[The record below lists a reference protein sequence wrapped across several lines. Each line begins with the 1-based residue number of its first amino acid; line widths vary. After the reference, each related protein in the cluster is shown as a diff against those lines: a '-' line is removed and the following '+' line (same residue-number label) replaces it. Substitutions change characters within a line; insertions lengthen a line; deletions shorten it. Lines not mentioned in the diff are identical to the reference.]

1 MKSNPTSKSR
11 APLFASSEV
20 EIGPLVHHGSSGAEL
35 CLVQSLDGQTV
46 VRKYTT
52 KNPLKLLEQYNWLQT
67 NRQLNLFPQV
77 FNAVKAQGF
86 FSYDMPYY
94 SKHQS
99 LHYILNSRES
109 VSPDLISNLFQQLHA
124 SFHVYNDDHFGTSAY
139 EYYLNEKVLKKI
151 QSCQLAL
158 NNHADLWESDFIS
171 VNGKR
176 LHNFKAIWKR
186 LHEQQTRQLIRSF
199 NNGAIENIHGDLTAE
214 NILICDETAIFLD
227 PNQENYI
234 STIGVE
240 VSKLFQSLHSNYEHL
255 ASCQYDYHRDEVDYR
270 FILSPKRKKSCDAIL
285 ERLVRDFNLSRE
297 EVIFHEAIHFSRMLP
312 YKVHNNERFPIYYA
326 RMIELFNMVLW

>member
-1 MKSNPTSKSR
+1 MRSSPISKSR
-11 APLFASSEV
+11 VPLFDSNEV

-35 CLVQSLDGQTV
+35 CLIQLSNDDTV
-46 VRKYTT
+46 VRKYTS
-52 KNPLKLLEQYNWLQT
+52 KNPLKLLEQFNWLES
-67 NRQLNLFPQV
+67 NNHLNLFPKV
-77 FNAVKAQGF
+77 SNPVKGQGF

-109 VSPDLISNLFQQLHA
+109 ISAELISNLFQHLHRE
-124 SFHVYNDDHFGTSAY
+124 FHHYNSDHFGASAY
-139 EYYLNEKVLKKI
+139 EYYLTEKVLKKV
-151 QSCQLAL
+151 QMCQLAL
-158 NNHADLWESDFIS
+158 DNHSALWDSEFIN

-176 LHNFKAIWKR
+176 YRNFKSIWAR
-186 LHEQQTRQLIRSF
+186 LHSQNCKQLIRSF

-214 NILICDETAIFLD
+214 NILIQGQSAIFLD

-255 ASCQYDYHRDEVDYR
+255 AHCDFDFHYDDVNYN
-270 FILSPKRKKSCDAIL
+270 FILTPRRKKASEDVL
-285 ERLVRDFNLSRE
+285 ERLIRDFNLSRE
-297 EVIFHEAIHFSRMLP
+297 EVVFHEAIHFARMLP
-312 YKVHNNERFPIYYA
+312 YKINSGPRFAIYYA
-326 RMIELFNMVLW
+326 RMIELFNSILW